1 MTMSLT
7 SELSRTFRGTR
18 RRSSCAVW
26 CALALIGAATACS
39 GTIEGDDVD
48 GARSATSDSPE
59 DRSDGARESTTR
71 DRAAA
76 PDEDDADQSALGED
90 EQDEEDVRGISGRPR
105 SSGGSGVGRRSQP
118 DRDDEELSDAG
129 VEDAGDAG
137 VLVDAGAIVDAG
149 VVDVD
154 AGADVDA
161 AAP

>member
-18 RRSSCAVW
+18 QRSSCALW
-26 CALALIGAATACS
+26 CALALLGVATACS

-48 GARSATSDSPE
+48 GARAATSDSPE

-76 PDEDDADQSALGED
+76 PDEDDADESALGED
-90 EQDEEDVRGISGRPR
+90 EQDEDDVRGISGRPR

-118 DRDDEELSDAG
+118 DRDEELSDAG
-129 VEDAGDAG
+129 VQDAGDGG
-137 VLVDAGAIVDAG
+137 VLVDAGVIVDAG

-154 AGADVDA
+154 AGAVDA
-161 AAP
+161 GAP